1 MKNRFFIITAI
12 LYFLLCV
19 GNNLIHPI
27 TTPFLQNFLQVDDVY
42 FGIYYS
48 LMSFGLS
55 IGAILCARLSK
66 KIPYKLLIMIGLFGY
81 ALFQL
86 LFGFVGI
93 DPNLIIVWRFFSGL
107 FVALPNTLFLVIAVE
122 KLEPESRVK
131 GLMLMTA
138 LNILGVAVGYE
149 IGGLMYDYVFQNF
162 HASFILQGAW
172 CVSCGILSFILLDN
186 NKGKEKN
193 NNKKDGFIF
202 KKLKPYHYIF
212 FIVLFLFSTASVTI
226 NKFFEPF
233 FQTIENQKFTSS
245 DLAHFTLLTSASGMI
260 ANLVLIPF
268 LKNNKKIKYDVVL
281 TILFI
286 VSSLLI
292 GITFSFS
299 GSILLIMLFTLY
311 LIYTIIRNIV
321 PPLEQNVIVDGVNN
335 EDVSSVLSIRQS
347 ILSFGQDIGPLIFT
361 NVFAIN
367 MNLTFYLGSILYFLA
382 FILMIIYL
390 KIRKNR

>member
-1 MKNRFFIITAI
+1 M
-12 LYFLLCV
+12 
-19 GNNLIHPI
+19 
-27 TTPFLQNFLQVDDVY
+27 
-42 FGIYYS
+42 
-48 LMSFGLS
+48 
-55 IGAILCARLSK
+55 
-66 KIPYKLLIMIGLFGY
+66 
-81 ALFQL
+81 
-86 LFGFVGI
+86 
-93 DPNLIIVWRFFSGL
+93 
-107 FVALPNTLFLVIAVE
+107 
-122 KLEPESRVK
+122 
-131 GLMLMTA
+131 
-138 LNILGVAVGYE
+138 
-149 IGGLMYDYVFQNF
+149 
-162 HASFILQGAW
+162 
-172 CVSCGILSFILLDN
+172 LDN

-347 ILSFGQDIGPLIFT
+347 ILSFGQAIGPLIFT